1 MAKSGRQKIKILL
14 IMKELLEKTDE
25 ENALSTEELIQ
36 MLKQNGISAGRKS
49 IYDDVNTLRAFGIDI
64 ELRREKPKGYY
75 IASRDFELAELK
87 LLVDAVQCAKFV
99 TRSKSEELIKKLEKL
114 TSKYEA
120 TQLHRQVFV
129 LNRVKTENAQI
140 YYNVDKIHTAISR
153 KSKIS
158 FQYYEWTVEKE
169 MRPRRNGK
177 IYEISPWAL
186 TWDDENYYMI
196 GYDKEAEK
204 IKHYRVDKMKNLEI
218 LREGR
223 DGREAF
229 NRFDIAS
236 YAKKMFGMF
245 GGKEEELRLVCRNER
260 IGVIIDRFGKNV
272 QIYPKKNG
280 YFTVCVK
287 VSVSPQFFGWLFGL
301 GDGVRIDSPREVA
314 EQFQEYLDMIAES
327 YRKRINV
334 LD

>member
-1 MAKSGRQKIKILL
+1 MAKSNGQKMKILL

-25 ENALSTEELIQ
+25 ENVLSMAELIQ
-36 MLKQNGISAGRKS
+36 MLKQNGISAERKS

-64 ELRREKPKGYY
+64 VLEQKKGYY

-87 LLVDAVQCAKFV
+87 LLVDAVQCAKFI

-120 TQLHRQVFV
+120 AQLHRQVFV
-129 LNRVKTENAQI
+129 LNRVKTENVQI

-153 KSKIS
+153 KSKVS
-158 FQYYEWTVEKE
+158 FQYYEWTMEKE

-177 IYEISPWAL
+177 VYEISPWAL

-196 GYDKEAEK
+196 GYDKEAGK

-218 LREGR
+218 LRGGR
-223 DGREAF
+223 DGREVF
-229 NRFDIAS
+229 DRFDIAS

-245 GGKEEELRLVCRNER
+245 GGKEEEIRLVCKNEM

-272 QIYPKKNG
+272 QIYPKKDG
-280 YFTVCVK
+280 VFVAIIK

-314 EQFQEYLDMIAES
+314 EQFQIQLDRLAKN